1 MARKRDHAASS
12 AGAGI
17 LELPDLPRG
26 LRVLS
31 GVKPSGTLHLG
42 NYFGAVRQ
50 HIALE
55 QDNDV
60 IYFIADY
67 HSLDPI
73 RDADQR
79 RRLSLDIALDYL
91 ALGLDPSQAI
101 LYRQSDLPEVTEL
114 CWILGTVAPMGLL
127 ERAHAYKDQKAQG
140 LKPDVGL
147 FVYPVLMAADILIH
161 SADIVPVGQDQ
172 KQHIE
177 MARDL
182 AVKFNLT
189 YGEVFKLPDPYILE
203 GLATVPGTD
212 GRKMSKSY
220 DNTIEVFAPKKEL
233 RKQVMGIVTDSATV
247 EDPKD
252 PETSSLYAL
261 WRLFAAAQERDEM
274 ASRFRSGGLGYG
286 ELKKDLFERLLAHFE
301 TARKA
306 REELAARPDT
316 VEDVLRDGA
325 QRARETVTPL
335 MAQVRDAAGLGP
347 SKP

>member
-1 MARKRDHAASS
+1 MADTTVKRTDP
-12 AGAGI
+12 GA
-17 LELPDLPRG
+17 PH
-26 LRVLS
+26 
-31 GVKPSGTLHLG
+31 T
-42 NYFGAVRQ
+42 
-50 HIALE
+50 
-55 QDNDV
+55 
-60 IYFIADY
+60 
-67 HSLDPI
+67 
-73 RDADQR
+73 
-79 RRLSLDIALDYL
+79 LDY
-91 ALGLDPSQAI
+91 G
-101 LYRQSDLPEVTEL
+101 
-114 CWILGTVAPMGLL
+114 
-127 ERAHAYKDQKAQG
+127 
-140 LKPDVGL
+140 
-147 FVYPVLMAADILIH
+147 
-161 SADIVPVGQDQ
+161 
-172 KQHIE
+172 
-177 MARDL
+177 
-182 AVKFNLT
+182 
-189 YGEVFKLPDPYILE
+189 GEVFKLPDPYILE

-301 TARKA
+301 TARKV
-306 REELAARPDT
+306 REELAAKPDT

-335 MAQVRDAAGLGP
+335 MAQVRDASGLGR